1 MRDLTRRGRVPSA
14 LLAQCG
20 LLRQPSGGGLFP
32 RAPLAHAGFTLIEVV
47 VAIGLLAVVM
57 TIVYGAF
64 SRSIDVTRET
74 AEVTERVR
82 QVQVITERLVD
93 ELSAAYWS
101 NRPMVPASAD
111 TQGRGTFL
119 GTTDTAMDAEV
130 RLDRL
135 VWTTLAHRRYVA
147 DRPET
152 DVSEVTYRVAVKA
165 DATEGRLV
173 RDERINV
180 LADSGWAMQ
189 SDEIA
194 DGVSEF
200 RLRYLIK
207 GEWVDEWD
215 ADQRLR
221 LPDAVEV
228 TVALAGRGN
237 APPDRMRTIV
247 PLPLATR

>member
-1 MRDLTRRGRVPSA
+1 LLHHQGRERLRSA
-14 LLAQCG
+14 D
-20 LLRQPSGGGLFP
+20 S
-32 RAPLAHAGFTLIEVV
+32 AHSGFTLIEVV

-57 TIVYGAF
+57 TIVYSAF
-64 SRSIDVTRET
+64 ARSIDVTRET

-101 NRPMVPASAD
+101 NKPMVPASSD
-111 TQGRGTFL
+111 TEGRGSFV
-119 GTTDTAMDAEV
+119 GTTEAAMDSEV

-135 VWTTLAHRRYVA
+135 VWTTFAHRRYVA
-147 DRPET
+147 DRPEA
-152 DVSEVTYRVAVKA
+152 DVSEVTYRVEVGP
-165 DATEGRLV
+165 DSTEGRLV

-180 LADSGWAMQ
+180 FADAGWAMQ
-189 SDEIA
+189 SDDLA

-215 ADQRLR
+215 ASQRLR

-228 TVALAGRGN
+228 TVALAGKGN
-237 APPDRMRTIV
+237 APPERMRTIV
-247 PLPLATR
+247 ALPLATR

>member
-1 MRDLTRRGRVPSA
+1 M
-14 LLAQCG
+14 
-20 LLRQPSGGGLFP
+20 
-32 RAPLAHAGFTLIEVV
+32 
-47 VAIGLLAVVM
+47 AIALLAVVM
-57 TIVYGAF
+57 TIVYSAF

-82 QVQVITERLVD
+82 QIQVITERLVD
-93 ELSAAYWS
+93 ELSAAHWS

-111 TQGRGTFL
+111 TEGRGSFV
-119 GTTDTAMDAEV
+119 GTRDTALDSDV

-135 VWTTLAHRRYVA
+135 VWTTFAHRRYVA
-147 DRPET
+147 DRPEA
-152 DVSEVTYRVAVKA
+152 DVAEVTYRVAVES
-165 DATEGRLV
+165 DSTEGGRLV

-180 LADSGWAMQ
+180 FSDAEWATQ
-189 SDEIA
+189 SDDLA
-194 DGVSEF
+194 VGVSEF

-228 TVALAGRGN
+228 TVALAGKGN
-237 APPDRMRTIV
+237 APPERMRTIV